1 MATTLHGL
9 EISPALS
16 LDDVME
22 LRRRIVDTAMLSL
35 VSGRPER
42 VNVLTIGGHSHCIEI
57 STVISMPEMNRNGG
71 DDKA

>member
-35 VSGRPER
+35 VSGKPER
-42 VNVLTIGGHSHCIEI
+42 LSVLTTGGHSHSIEI
-57 STVISMPEMNRNGG
+57 STVISMPETNRTGG